1 MRKIELDFNVP
12 HTKQQLHEYLSVK
25 FDFPEYYGKNL
36 DALYDCLTEI
46 GEPTAVGMLFSYTD
60 YDEEDHDLVAYFDK
74 VKKVFLDAEEDND
87 ALAVFVF
94 ERY

>member
-12 HTKQQLHEYLSVK
+12 HTREQVHEYLKDK
-25 FDFPEYYGKNL
+25 FDFPDYYGNNL

-46 GEPTAVGMLFSYTD
+46 TVPTAVGMVFPYTD
-60 YDEEDHDLVAYFDK
+60 FDEEDHDLIAYYDK
-74 VKKVFLDAEEDND
+74 IKRVFRDAEEDNGQ
-87 ALAVFVF
+87 LAVFIF